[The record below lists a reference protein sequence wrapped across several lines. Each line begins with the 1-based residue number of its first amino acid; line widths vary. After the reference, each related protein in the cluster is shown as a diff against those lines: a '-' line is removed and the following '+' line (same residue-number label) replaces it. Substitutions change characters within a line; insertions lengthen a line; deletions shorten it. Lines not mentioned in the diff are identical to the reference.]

1 MSTQIRFRRGTTA
14 QHAAFT
20 GALAEVTVDTDK
32 KTAVVHDGGTAGGF
46 PLAREDGKNDG
57 ALGFQQDVKTGDYT
71 VLVGDIGKA
80 LVANKA
86 TAINFPLSAAAA
98 LTSKFVAL
106 FKNIGVGTLTITPNG
121 AELIDGVNAAISVQT
136 GASLILKGDGASF
149 RTYVSNGDVTAL
161 AIHNAASKT
170 VLADNDEI
178 GVIDSAASNVLKKT
192 LFSNFISSIFTVA
205 RTIANA
211 QFAAATFKLF
221 NAAGTPRALSF
232 ITTALT
238 ADRTLTMPDANVDLS
253 NTLKIAASVALNGV
267 GAFTDFL
274 SIPAGTKRIT
284 VSFESMSTNGTTGI
298 SIQLGDSGGIETTGY
313 LCGTSNSQ
321 SSTTE
326 FILTGGS
333 SAAAGVYHGAAVLSL
348 IDAATNKW
356 AVNPI

>member
-1 MSTQIRFRRGTTA
+1 MSTQIRLRRGTTA

-267 GAFTDFL
+267 GAFTDFPL
-274 SIPAGTKRIT
+274 YPGRDKADYGFIRKHVDQWVIWHIDPAWR
-284 VSFESMSTNGTTGI
+284 
-298 SIQLGDSGGIETTGY
+298 QRR
-313 LCGTSNSQ
+313 
-321 SSTTE
+321 
-326 FILTGGS
+326 
-333 SAAAGVYHGAAVLSL
+333 H
-348 IDAATNKW
+348 
-356 AVNPI
+356 